1 LVSKSQYLQARK
13 GSYVFGRGVALEVG
27 LDALVLLVEVC
38 QIRDKVLDDVGMRK
52 RVDLDVGSSLGR
64 DTAQAGKGVLAV
76 NVHGTATTDTLTATS
91 SEGQSRVKLVLDSDK
106 GIENH
111 GSSLVKIQSVG
122 LETGLLAGGIGVP
135 SVDLEGLHLG
145 LGLLG
150 RLADGGHRTSE
161 DSAGANGSRP

>member
-1 LVSKSQYLQARK
+1 MRL
-13 GSYVFGRGVALEVG
+13 GSRGR
-27 LDALVLLVEVC
+27 
-38 QIRDKVLDDVGMRK
+38 
-52 RVDLDVGSSLGR
+52 
-64 DTAQAGKGVLAV
+64 TQAGKGVLAV

-91 SEGQSRVKLVLDSDK
+91 SEGQSRVELVLDSDK

-150 RLADGGHRTSE
+150 RLADRGHRTSK
-161 DSAGANGSRP
+161 DSAGSDGSRP